1 MELQNNVEY
10 RLQLAQGYL
19 QEAEENYAQ
28 QRWRACFSCSILVI
42 ENAGIA
48 ILMLFGVSPMTHQ
61 PGRHLSQLIS
71 EGTVTNEAI
80 ALIQQLLPELD
91 KYDSDEKM
99 LAKYG
104 DESTY
109 RLPWE
114 LFGEEESR
122 VALEAARK
130 CMRLSREMVGKV

>member
-1 MELQNNVEY
+1 MELQKNVEY

-28 QRWRACFSCSILVI
+28 QRWRACLSCSILVI

-61 PGRHLSQLIS
+61 PARHLSQLIS

-80 ALIQQLLPELD
+80 TLIQQLLPELD

-114 LFGEEESR
+114 LFGEEESH

-130 CMRLSREMVGKV
+130 CMSLSREMVGTV